1 MLVKSVL
8 GGLGLGLLLAWAPA
22 WGQIQDLPP
31 LPPPPGPSSG
41 SARQDAAASCS
52 AARFHNASQKC
63 ACADRRGTG
72 AAAGC
77 KPAEHDDS
85 SHARPSSD
93 WPAGGDRALL

>member
-8 GGLGLGLLLAWAPA
+8 GGLGLGLLLAAVPA

-52 AARFHNASQKC
+52 AARFHNASQKF
-63 ACADRRGTG
+63 ACADRRGT

-77 KPAEHDDS
+77 KLAGDDNS
-85 SHARPSSD
+85 SPARPSRD
-93 WPAGGDRALL
+93 RPGGGDRALL